1 MKWNFRKSRIE
12 RKTIGSDVVDNI
24 NEMMLKLIDTS
35 ERDKD
40 IIKRYLEHNN
50 IDDLF
55 ANYEGLGLSKDTMEQ
70 IESLIVIIENY
81 EDM

>member
-1 MKWNFRKSRIE
+1 MKWNFRKSEIE

-40 IIKRYLEHNN
+40 IIKK
-50 IDDLF
+50 LF
-55 ANYEGLGLSKDTMEQ
+55 RTQQY
-70 IESLIVIIENY
+70 
-81 EDM
+81 

>member
-1 MKWNFRKSRIE
+1 M
-12 RKTIGSDVVDNI
+12 DNI

-40 IIKRYLEHNN
+40 IIKNYLEHNS

-55 ANYEGLGLSKDTMEQ
+55 ANYGGLGLSKDTMEQ

-81 EDM
+81 ENM